1 MMQRMFA
8 VAEITVRRLMKSRL
22 LWIGVVGSLL
32 IIGLFMT
39 SVVGMVRMLAAG
51 EVVSGT
57 MLMQV
62 LGTIITFLGALA
74 QLIAIF
80 VGVSV
85 VKRDVV
91 EGTVAS
97 VLSKPVSRGEYIAA
111 SYAGAAVYLL
121 MMWALFALVLTL
133 FAAAF
138 KSTLSGTAYLTMFA
152 RYLVCV
158 MTMAIAFSFSI
169 RFHPWVAVLLTFV
182 VLRGTATVN
191 GIAAVI
197 GALGGNVPDA
207 VVKVL
212 SYPFPVLGAL
222 DSVADRL
229 TRGSLT
235 EHSAGLGFLHI
246 VDYGLVMA
254 VLAYLLFRG
263 LEINRVR
270 D

>member
-1 MMQRMFA
+1 MMQRILA
-8 VAEITVRRLMKSRL
+8 VTEITIRRLMKSRL

-39 SVVGMVRMLAAG
+39 SVVGMVKMLAAG
-51 EVVSGT
+51 ETVTGT
-57 MLMQV
+57 MLLHV
-62 LGTIITFLGALA
+62 LATIITFLGALA

-111 SYAGAAVYLL
+111 SYAGAAIYLF
-121 MMWALFALVLTL
+121 MMWALFALVLTI

-138 KSTLSGTAYLTMFA
+138 KNTLGGAAYMSMLG

-158 MTMAIAFSFSI
+158 MTMGIALFFSI
-169 RFHPWVAVLLTFV
+169 RAHPALAVVLTFV
-182 VLRGTATVN
+182 VLRGTATIE
-191 GIAAVI
+191 GIVSVI
-197 GALGGNVPDA
+197 KALGGRVPDA
-207 VVKVL
+207 VVNVL
-212 SYPFPVLGAL
+212 AFPFPVQGAL
-222 DSVADRL
+222 DNLGDRL
-229 TRGSLT
+229 TQGSLA
-235 EHSAGLGFLHI
+235 EQSALLGFLHI
-246 VDYGLVMA
+246 IDYGLVMA
-254 VLAYLLFRG
+254 VLAYLVFRG